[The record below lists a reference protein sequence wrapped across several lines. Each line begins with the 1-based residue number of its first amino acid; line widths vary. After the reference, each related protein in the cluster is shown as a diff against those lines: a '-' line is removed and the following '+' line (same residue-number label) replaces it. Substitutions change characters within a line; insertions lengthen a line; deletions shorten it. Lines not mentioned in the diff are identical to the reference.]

1 MNSPNTNLEKPIGTS
16 DWYNFV
22 AMLTDALPHVHPG
35 GKEATLAL
43 LEKLPLKSAER
54 ILDAGCGPGSTA
66 CQIADQYGIHVVG
79 VDIADAMIEKAK
91 SRAQGMGLAD
101 RVDFRVADIF
111 DLPFEDEFFDGV
123 LLESVLTPLPG
134 DKNEALLELH
144 RVVKPGGWIAANEA
158 IINPDAPESFMDA
171 MREHPAFHG
180 YFTTDSLREL
190 FERGNLRITH
200 IEERQ
205 QADTPNV
212 MKELGCGGLLSFMLK
227 TYPKLLLSLIRNA
240 NLRKVQS
247 LDDQITKEGQE
258 YSGCVLIVGE
268 KV

>member
-1 MNSPNTNLEKPIGTS
+1 MKSQNTNLEKPIGTS

-35 GKEATLAL
+35 GKEATRAL
-43 LEKLPLKSAER
+43 LDKLPLDTSER

-66 CQIADQYGIHVVG
+66 CLIARAHGIQVFG
-79 VDIADAMIEKAK
+79 VDIAEAMIEKAN

-101 RVDFRVADIF
+101 RVDFRVADIC

-134 DKNEALLELH
+134 DKNKALLEIR

-158 IINPDAPESFMDA
+158 IIHPDAPESFMDA

-180 YFTTDSLREL
+180 HFTADSLRKL
-190 FERGNLRITH
+190 FEYANLHITH
-200 IEERQ
+200 AEERQ

-212 MKELGCGGLLSFMLK
+212 MKEMGCRGLISFMLK
-227 TYPKLLLSLIRNA
+227 TYPKLALRLIRDA

-258 YSGCVLIVGE
+258 YSGCMLIVGE

>member
-1 MNSPNTNLEKPIGTS
+1 MKSQNTNLDKPIGTS

-43 LEKLPLKSAER
+43 LEKLPLESAER
-54 ILDAGCGPGSTA
+54 ILDAGCGPGSTS
-66 CQIADQYGIHVVG
+66 CHIAEQYGIQVVG
-79 VDIADAMIEKAK
+79 VDIAEAMIEKAN

-101 RVDFRVADIF
+101 RVEFRVADIF
-111 DLPFEDEFFDGV
+111 ALPFEDEFFDGV

-134 DKNEALLELH
+134 DKNEAIMELR

-180 YFTTDSLREL
+180 YFTTDSLRNL
-190 FERGNLRITH
+190 FERANLRITH

-205 QADTPNV
+205 QEDTPNV
-212 MKELGCGGLLSFMLK
+212 MKEIGCQGLISFILK
-227 TYPKLLLSLIRNA
+227 TYPRLALRLMRNA

-258 YSGCVLIVGE
+258 YTGCMLIVGE
-268 KV
+268 KI